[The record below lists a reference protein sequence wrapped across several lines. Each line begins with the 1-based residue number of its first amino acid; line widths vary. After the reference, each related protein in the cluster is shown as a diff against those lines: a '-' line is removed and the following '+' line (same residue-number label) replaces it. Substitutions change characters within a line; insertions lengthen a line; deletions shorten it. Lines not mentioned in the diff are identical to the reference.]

1 MSTGGTHT
9 TLVAYP
15 EQARFGRVVPKTK
28 IFAHARPSRTLRDR
42 FAREVAQIVW
52 EYKLAPETVNLPN
65 RPAVPEIQ
73 VFTLHLKS
81 GVDQVDEGLLRCIDK
96 AIHFPIFFE
105 VLAGE
110 RIRLMAAY
118 KRPSEADAAKWVVG
132 DYFTT
137 PWLPMPVERSPLP
150 VALDLT
156 ALYEQMLRRLIPTP
170 TRETES
176 LQAMVERHAAIR
188 SKEAQAAKLT
198 ARLQRENQFNRKVEI
213 NAQLRTLQAE
223 LAALSG
229 V

>member
-1 MSTGGTHT
+1 MSTA
-9 TLVAYP
+9 LFQYP
-15 EQARFGRVVPKTK
+15 AQAGFHRVVPKTK
-28 IFAHARPSRTLRDR
+28 IFTHARPTRSLRDR

-73 VFTLHLKS
+73 VFTLHLKP
-81 GVDQVDEGLLRCIDK
+81 GAVDEVDEGLLRCIDK

-137 PWLPMPVERSPLP
+137 PWLPLPVERSPLP
-150 VALDLT
+150 VALDLAT
-156 ALYEQMLRRLIPTP
+156 LYEQMLRRLIPTP
-170 TRETES
+170 ARETES
-176 LQAMVERHAAIR
+176 LQAVVERHAAIR
-188 SKEAQAAKLT
+188 SKQASAAKLA
-198 ARLQRENQFNRKVEI
+198 ARLQREDQFNRKVEI
-213 NAQLRTLQAE
+213 NAQLRALQAE